1 MKNKAIAFICVML
14 SFLTFATVNTYA
26 QNIKGNGKIKTDI
39 RQVTGFN
46 RVVVQGQV
54 ELYLSQET
62 TENVKIEAEENLIE
76 LFQTLVNDNTLYV
89 IVPNNIKKSNKLTI
103 TIAFKELKNIILLN
117 EVSLKTDR
125 AVNFDEV
132 EIICGGSSKMDF
144 EYKAS
149 KSNVK
154 VIDGGSVFLRGYSEE
169 LTIEAHDD
177 AEINAFDLQSDN
189 CNVVGSGYSEISVN
203 AKKKL
208 AITLSGSSNL
218 FFMGE
223 PAISQ
228 RNFNSTGLI
237 TKRKVGA
244 DK

>member
-1 MKNKAIAFICVML
+1 ML
-14 SFLTFATVNTYA
+14 SFLTFTAANTYA
-26 QNIKGNGKIKTDI
+26 QTIKGNGKIATDI
-39 RQVTGFN
+39 RQVSGFN
-46 RVVVQGQV
+46 RIVVQGQFD
-54 ELYLSQET
+54 LYLSQET

-76 LFQTLVNDNTLYV
+76 LFQTIVNDNTLYV
-89 IVPNNIKKSNKLTI
+89 IVPTNIKRSNKLTI
-103 TIAFKELKNIILLN
+103 TVAFKELKNIILMN
-117 EVSLKTDR
+117 EVSLKSDR
-125 AVNFDEV
+125 VVNFDEV
-132 EIICGGSSKMDF
+132 EVVCGGLSKMDF

-149 KSNVK
+149 KSKIN

-169 LTIEAHDD
+169 LTVEAHDD

-189 CNVVGSGYSEISVN
+189 CTVLGSGYSEISVN
-203 AKKKL
+203 ANKKL

-218 FFMGE
+218 FFMGD

-237 TKRKVGA
+237 TRRKAGA